1 MKDIEYILINKN
13 YTIRE
18 SMRKIDSAGLRTVF
32 VVDKNNTLI
41 GSISD
46 GDIRRGLLKD
56 LNMDDSIKN
65 VINKK
70 PVFIDSSASKI
81 DKIKIIEKNG
91 LACLPVLDID
101 GKVIEVETLISLNK
115 SKSRKNP
122 VFIMAGGFGTR
133 LRPLTDECPKPM
145 LTVGGKPILEIII
158 SRLKSQGFN
167 DFYLST
173 HYLPEVIKNHF
184 KDGKDFGIKITYL
197 HEEKPLGTGGALAL
211 LPKDL
216 SNFPIL
222 MLNGDVLTDL
232 DFAKLLDFHNKNRF
246 DVTMCVKEVGHQIS
260 YGVVDSSDGEVIG
273 MREKPTIQHD
283 INTGIYIVCESCV
296 KSLTKNTRIDM
307 PSYLELKIHDG
318 YKVGSMRHSGYWL
331 DIGRID
337 DYHKAQRDIKDLGF

>member
-133 LRPLTDECPKPM
+133 
-145 LTVGGKPILEIII
+145 
-158 SRLKSQGFN
+158 
-167 DFYLST
+167 
-173 HYLPEVIKNHF
+173 
-184 KDGKDFGIKITYL
+184 
-197 HEEKPLGTGGALAL
+197 
-211 LPKDL
+211 
-216 SNFPIL
+216 
-222 MLNGDVLTDL
+222 
-232 DFAKLLDFHNKNRF
+232 
-246 DVTMCVKEVGHQIS
+246 
-260 YGVVDSSDGEVIG
+260 
-273 MREKPTIQHD
+273 
-283 INTGIYIVCESCV
+283 
-296 KSLTKNTRIDM
+296 
-307 PSYLELKIHDG
+307 
-318 YKVGSMRHSGYWL
+318 
-331 DIGRID
+331 
-337 DYHKAQRDIKDLGF
+337 